1 MFPYRPAPQNP
12 GFVHAPA
19 CHRGPKETQSRQL
32 SLHSPQQTPQRA
44 ERSSQRSAGGRI
56 LRTGYGTHL
65 LLLAHHRHC
74 STGEHSVTVR
84 YQAAATILFCSR
96 FISPGNATE
105 IPTPANK
112 DAGSASP
119 GSTHPTMPSNHVPQC
134 HSSGSPPGTVTT
146 TTSLSS
152 HTSAAHSP
160 PCKVGWLQTELPGR
174 VSSEVCLKPKLPAFK
189 AMQRRR
195 SAGEHAAHSCHPGSL
210 SYPHTPVLGLHT
222 SGTPRGKLTVSSDN
236 SSGKRPLEGP
246 YPDLLHARQP
256 AELS

>member
-1 MFPYRPAPQNP
+1 M
-12 GFVHAPA
+12 
-19 CHRGPKETQSRQL
+19 L
-32 SLHSPQQTPQRA
+32 
-44 ERSSQRSAGGRI
+44 QRSP
-56 LRTGYGTHL
+56 HL
-65 LLLAHHRHC
+65 QVKMLGVLLLAPPQESESLQLNLRILGLFSNPNPPHHAQQPR
-74 STGEHSVTVR
+74 
-84 YQAAATILFCSR
+84 
-96 FISPGNATE
+96 
-105 IPTPANK
+105 
-112 DAGSASP
+112 
-119 GSTHPTMPSNHVPQC
+119 PSVPQLWI
-134 HSSGSPPGTVTT
+134 
-146 TTSLSS
+146 TSRDGDHHHLPEQPYQCCPQ
-152 HTSAAHSP
+152 P

>member
-1 MFPYRPAPQNP
+1 M
-12 GFVHAPA
+12 
-19 CHRGPKETQSRQL
+19 S
-32 SLHSPQQTPQRA
+32 
-44 ERSSQRSAGGRI
+44 
-56 LRTGYGTHL
+56 
-65 LLLAHHRHC
+65 
-74 STGEHSVTVR
+74 
-84 YQAAATILFCSR
+84 YQAAATILFCGR

-105 IPTPANK
+105 IPTPASK

-119 GSTHPTMPSNHVPQC
+119 GSTQPAPAQESESLQLNLRILGVFSNPNPTMPSNHVPQC

-174 VSSEVCLKPKLPAFK
+174 VSSEVCLMPKLPAFK